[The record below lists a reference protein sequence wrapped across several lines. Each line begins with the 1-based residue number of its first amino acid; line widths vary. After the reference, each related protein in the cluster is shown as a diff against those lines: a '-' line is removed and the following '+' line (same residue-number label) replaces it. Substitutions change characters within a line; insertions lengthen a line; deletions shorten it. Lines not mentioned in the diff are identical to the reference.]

1 LMSLLDAQHQPHQVT
16 AEPVDSVTIV
26 VTDALHC
33 EQATHAPPTHP
44 FSLLNRL
51 PCTLFLFLF
60 ALPSTSFFVPTCVS
74 NITLPCLCWHG
85 WWPMGSLS
93 FGGRTCAY
101 TRKRDTQPWRTSKH
115 IDAHVRTCVLGDAS
129 KSMMACTY
137 GSISW
142 PYIAC
147 FSPSPILP
155 SSWLTPSRRASY
167 FAKIGE
173 GEKQGGRAPRPPRV
187 RFLQSTR

>member
-1 LMSLLDAQHQPHQVT
+1 MIRYSIPYYKPQTTHHILYTVRCVLRV
-16 AEPVDSVTIV
+16 
-26 VTDALHC
+26 
-33 EQATHAPPTHP
+33 THARTMARPTY
-44 FSLLNRL
+44 
-51 PCTLFLFLF
+51 
-60 ALPSTSFFVPTCVS
+60 VPTCVS
-74 NITLPCLCWHG
+74 NVTLPCLCWHG